1 MCSIG
6 DIAVDGAAVVL
17 MGAICEDPVPENIPE
32 SDIGKKLLSRPSREH
47 SRILH
52 HPSSAPVD
60 TVGVPE
66 CGWERSREPGGRRW
80 TSTNTTY
87 PRGRTMH
94 TTITT
99 QLEQRLARCNSP
111 RRRTQIM
118 TRWATNPALAGHTPS
133 DIVDICHRPTTD
145 QNPVVAALLAL
156 HQNGDD
162 DATTILMAALRPM
175 VLAAAAVR
183 RAGPIRDNTLD
194 NDWVAVAHVLATVD
208 PTVEPTDSDG
218 QPAVFFA
225 FLGQQIGRSRRT
237 FDPAARRWLV
247 RHQRG
252 MPLGGTVPPHDP
264 TTYEFD
270 LRAGTTSASA
280 VEDGAIA
287 LIELR
292 RIAHVVASGQ
302 IQRSRWEQL
311 VAHRIGDPRGAPPA
325 GTRVA
330 VHRTTR
336 RLAYLVDHAA

>member
-1 MCSIG
+1 
-6 DIAVDGAAVVL
+6 
-17 MGAICEDPVPENIPE
+17 
-32 SDIGKKLLSRPSREH
+32 
-47 SRILH
+47 
-52 HPSSAPVD
+52 
-60 TVGVPE
+60 
-66 CGWERSREPGGRRW
+66 
-80 TSTNTTY
+80 
-87 PRGRTMH
+87 MH

-111 RRRTQIM
+111 RRRTQII

-156 HQNGDD
+156 HQHGDD

-175 VLAAAAVR
+175 VLAAAAIR

-330 VHRTTR
+330 VHRTAT